1 MEGWSPV
8 VASDE
13 ERSSSDGEDV
23 VPPEAPHRES
33 GAEAAG
39 FGFAGLGDGVRL
51 GGAGA
56 AADPGLR
63 YLHVLWDPN
72 RAEPEPCSPRRP
84 GKLGVCRLRRHGRA
98 QRAAP
103 LGRETHGTG
112 SGSYRLAGCP
122 QRRAARP
129 TPPGAGRSLTSAA
142 SLSPPTV
149 QLLLSSGADPNQRD
163 GLGNT
168 PLHLAACTNHVPVIT
183 TLLRGGA
190 RVDALDRAGR
200 TPLHLAKSKLNIL
213 QEGESHTLETLR
225 GEVTQII
232 QMLREYLNRVGQH
245 EQRQRLEHIC
255 TQLQNTSTKAQVR
268 AGRPGHPDTAWPE
281 TLDTD

>member
-103 LGRETHGTG
+103 LGRETHGTRAVRSVEQRG
-112 SGSYRLAGCP
+112 PHRLYSAFLRGD
-122 QRRAARP
+122 
-129 TPPGAGRSLTSAA
+129 AGRALGGGPAGGLRGSRPFAN
-142 SLSPPTV
+142 SPPTV

-255 TQLQNTSTKAQVR
+255 TQLQNTSTKAQV
-268 AGRPGHPDTAWPE
+268 
-281 TLDTD
+281 